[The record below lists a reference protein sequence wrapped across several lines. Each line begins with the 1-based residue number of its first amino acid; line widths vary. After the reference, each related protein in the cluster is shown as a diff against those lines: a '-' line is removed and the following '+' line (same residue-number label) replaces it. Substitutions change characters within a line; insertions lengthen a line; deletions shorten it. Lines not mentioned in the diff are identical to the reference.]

1 LEDYGFDV
9 IVLGYIFEENIYF
22 PDHKIGPL
30 LGGTASYSG
39 VCLGKLGTK
48 TGIVTN
54 IGKDTS
60 LKLLKPFYDA
70 NVNMQGLNM
79 REDISITKNLLI
91 YDEKGNKTLKYLV
104 KAPEILY
111 KDIPDMYFNTK
122 IFYLCPVDYEI
133 SISTVRNIKKK
144 GMFKIAA
151 DLGGFGGAHCSIE
164 SRKKYGKN
172 ILKIL
177 KTYIQYIDI
186 AKVSMEDCYHL
197 FGTTI
202 NSPEQV
208 LKKLLDYRVDNIIIV
223 TLGEKGAL
231 IGTRNKTF
239 NILPIETNVVDCTG
253 AGDVFTS
260 GFLSEYLVS
269 LDIERAG
276 IFATATSSLLIERTG
291 GVNIDRMPCRQD
303 VLNRMKKYVQR

>member
-1 LEDYGFDV
+1 MKSHSFDV
-9 IVLGYIFEENIYF
+9 IVLGYIFEENIHF

-30 LGGTASYSG
+30 LGGPPSYSG

-48 TGIVTN
+48 TGIVSN

-60 LKLLKPFYDA
+60 LELLKPFYDA
-70 NVNMQGLNM
+70 KVDMQGLNM
-79 REDISITKNLLI
+79 REGISITKNLLL
-91 YDEKGNKTLKYLV
+91 YDEEGNKTLKYLV

-111 KDIPDMYFNTK
+111 KDIPEIYFNAK
-122 IFYLCPVDYEI
+122 IFYFGAADYDISVD
-133 SISTVRNIKKK
+133 TAKNIKKR
-144 GMFKIAA
+144 GTFKTAA

-177 KTYIQYIDI
+177 KTYMQYIDI
-186 AKVSMEDCYHL
+186 AKVSLEDCYHL
-197 FGTTI
+197 FGSAM
-202 NSPEQV
+202 NSPEHA
-208 LKKLLDYRVDNIIIV
+208 LKKLLSYGVDNIIIV

-231 IGTRNKTF
+231 VGSKDKLYSIS
-239 NILPIETNVVDCTG
+239 PIETNVVDCTG

-276 IFATATSSLLIERTG
+276 IFATATASLLIEKTG
-291 GVNIDRMPCRQD
+291 GVNIDRFPSRQD
-303 VLNRMKKYVQR
+303 VLNRMRKYV

>member
-1 LEDYGFDV
+1 LKDSSFDV
-9 IVLGYIFEENIYF
+9 IVLGYIFDENICF
-22 PDHKIGPL
+22 PDHKIGPF

-39 VCLGKLGTK
+39 ICLSRLGTR
-48 TGIVTN
+48 TGIVSN

-60 LKLLKPFYDA
+60 LNLLKPFYDA
-70 NVNMQGLNM
+70 NVNTQGLNM
-79 REDISITKNLLI
+79 KEGISITKNLLI
-91 YDEKGNKTLKYLV
+91 YDEKGNKTIKYLV
-104 KAPEILY
+104 RAPEILY
-111 KDIPDMYFNTK
+111 ADIPDMYFGTK

-133 SISTVRNIKKK
+133 PVNTVKNIKKK
-144 GMFKIAA
+144 GTFKIVA
-151 DLGGFGGAHCSIE
+151 DLGGFGGAHSSIE

-177 KTYIQYIDI
+177 KVYMQYIDI

-202 NSPEQV
+202 NSPEQA
-208 LKKLLDYRVDNIIIV
+208 LKKILGYGASIVIV

-231 IGTRNKTF
+231 IGTKDKAF
-239 NILPIETNVVDCTG
+239 NISPIEANVVDRTG

-269 LDIERAG
+269 SDIERAG
-276 IFATATSSLLIERTG
+276 IFATATSSLLIEKTG
-291 GVNIDRMPCRQD
+291 GVNTDRIPSRQD
-303 VLNRMKKYVQR
+303 VLNRMKKYVQN